1 MPEAKREEEP
11 KAEREAEPESQREAE
26 PESQRE
32 AGPEAKREAQHE
44 AKRLSP
50 LQFLKLGG
58 SLITDK
64 DRPHTPQLETLN
76 RLAQEI
82 YQARQLDPGLK
93 LVLGHGSGSFGHTPA
108 HRYGTRQGVS
118 TLGEWQGFIEVWQEA
133 AALNHLVMAALSQ
146 AGVPAIAFPPSAS
159 VTARSRQ
166 VESWDLSPLLAALQ
180 AGLLPVI
187 YGDVVFDRQLGGTI
201 LSTEDLFSHLAG
213 RLHPNRLLLAT
224 VEPGVWADYPAC
236 TRLVAEIT
244 PASLPGLTAVL
255 SGSSSI
261 DVTGGMASKVSAML
275 GLVEQNPGLEV
286 LIFSGLEPGQLL
298 RLLHGESAG
307 TRLHA

>member
-1 MPEAKREEEP
+1 MHKAGHEAESE
-11 KAEREAEPESQREAE
+11 AERQAQRRC
-26 PESQRE
+26 QI
-32 AGPEAKREAQHE
+32 
-44 AKRLSP
+44 
-50 LQFLKLGG
+50 QFLKLGG

-64 DRPHTPQLETLN
+64 NRPHTPRLEVLS

-82 YQARQLDPGLK
+82 SQALQLDPELK
-93 LVLGHGSGSFGHTPA
+93 LILGHGSGSFGHTPA

-118 TLGEWQGFIEVWQEA
+118 TAQEWQGFVEVWQAA
-133 AALNHLVMAALSQ
+133 AALNHLVMAALDQ
-146 AGVPAIAFPPSAS
+146 AGAPAIAFPPSAS

-166 VESWDLSPLLAALQ
+166 VESWDIRPLQAALQ

-187 YGDVVFDRQLGGTI
+187 YGDVIFDSQLGGTI

-213 RLHPNRLLLAT
+213 KLHPGRLLLAT

-236 TRLVAEIT
+236 TRQISEIT
-244 PASLPGLTAVL
+244 PASLPEIAALL
-255 SGSSSI
+255 SGSSST

-275 GLVEQNPGLEV
+275 RLVEQHPGTEA

-298 RLLHGESAG
+298 RILQGESAG
-307 TRLHA
+307 ARLHA